1 MTKREAYLSFKC
13 WHCEYLENGSGECLY
28 GETESDECP
37 MPEYDGM
44 VEVRNEI
51 EKWQANKMNEL
62 KPCPFC
68 GSEKLVIL
76 EEVAYGNIL
85 NYAVCCDFDH
95 GGCGATSGYRI
106 SEKEA
111 IEAWNRRVDE

>member
-13 WHCEYLENGSGECLY
+13 WHCKYLESGSGECLF

-44 VEVRNEI
+44 AELRNEI

-68 GSEKLVIL
+68 GRKPELRRDDDGFSYIVCANDNCY
-76 EEVAYGNIL
+76 VRTDGHL
-85 NYAVCCDFDH
+85 NDNA
-95 GGCGATSGYRI
+95 
-106 SEKEA
+106 A
-111 IEAWNRRVDE
+111 IKAWNRRVGEQND